1 MTDFST
7 LAVHGGY
14 NANRNDDAVSVPI
27 YASAAFDLENA
38 ARGRDLAAGEI
49 SGFEY
54 SRVANPTVDAL
65 ERRLA
70 ALEGG
75 VGAVAVS
82 SGMAAVSYAL
92 MCAGEGG
99 GRIIAPTNLYGA
111 SVDALGD
118 FLPQFGIH
126 ADFVKDINDLHEI
139 ESLIGPA
146 TRAIFAETVAN
157 PNTAITDIRPLADL
171 AHRHGLAL
179 ILDNTVPTPYLLRP
193 IEFGADIVVHST
205 TKGITGHGNAI
216 GGVIVDAGQFDWA
229 NGRFLQFTRPEQ
241 VIADIDGNRRS
252 FSGAFGSEAFI
263 RRIRVKYLRTFGAVQ
278 SPFNAYLQLIG
289 LERLPQR
296 VARQV
301 ETATAIAGHL
311 EHTPHVVSVN
321 YSGLPDSPYHALAG
335 KYFPRGVGQILS
347 FKVEGGADR
356 VRRILDGVKLFSYV
370 PNIGDAR
377 SLIVDPANITHREVP
392 ESYRKAAGVSDDLI
406 RLSIGL
412 EDAGDLMADLDR
424 AIAGAY
430 GE

>member
-27 YASAAFDLENA
+27 YASAASIWRTPL
-38 ARGRDLAAGEI
+38 
-49 SGFEY
+49 
-54 SRVANPTVDAL
+54 VAVIWPPVRYPGSSIPESPIRPSMRSN
-65 ERRLA
+65 RRLA

-229 NGRFLQFTRPEQ
+229 NGRFLQFTRLSRSSPTSTATGAASPGRWLRSVHQ
-241 VIADIDGNRRS
+241 AHPRQIPAHVRCRAKPVQRIPAADRTGDAAAAGRPPGRNGDGHRR
-252 FSGAFGSEAFI
+252 APRTHAAC
-263 RRIRVKYLRTFGAVQ
+263 RVGELF
-278 SPFNAYLQLIG
+278 
-289 LERLPQR
+289 R
-296 VARQV
+296 VAGL
-301 ETATAIAGHL
+301 A
-311 EHTPHVVSVN
+311 VSCARREI
-321 YSGLPDSPYHALAG
+321 LPPS
-335 KYFPRGVGQILS
+335 VGQILS